1 MRISGNHR
9 GGKKHAFRGVALA
22 ALLLSGCGGGS
33 GGSSP
38 PPVSLPGP
46 TPTPAP
52 TPAPTAT
59 PAPTGTIAMPAVTAA
74 ANASITP
81 NLYIIVGTRAGV
93 VYRYE
98 KGSFPPTSTFAIAS
112 ASKLV
117 ASLTIQRLVDRGV
130 MRLDDNPQ
138 RYLTYWTSNAADQ
151 RSRVTLAHLL
161 SFTSGFNT
169 DDTTAG
175 CIADGTTT
183 TALCARALYEAGPTS
198 APGAAFAYGPAH
210 MQIAASMAEAATGK
224 SWAVLV
230 RDELATPLAL
240 TTTFYA
246 SPSASN
252 PRISGGGVSSIEDY
266 AKLMAGLLD
275 ATLIRDPVAFRQN
288 RTIGL
293 PIINQPDNAVSNGQ
307 WHYALGAWRECD
319 DIPFSARCSSQNI
332 LSSPGAF
339 GWTPWVDFD
348 RGYWAIIG
356 MQQGFGGSNESV
368 RLEQQIQPLIAAALG
383 VP

>member
-1 MRISGNHR
+1 
-9 GGKKHAFRGVALA
+9 
-22 ALLLSGCGGGS
+22 
-33 GGSSP
+33 
-38 PPVSLPGP
+38 
-46 TPTPAP
+46 
-52 TPAPTAT
+52 
-59 PAPTGTIAMPAVTAA
+59 MPAVTAA
-74 ANASITP
+74 ANASFVP

-98 KGSFPPTSTFAIAS
+98 KGSFPSASTYPIAS

-117 ASLTIQRLVDRGV
+117 ASATIQRLVDRGV

-138 RYLTYWTSNAADQ
+138 RYLSYWTSSAADQ
-151 RSRVTLAHLL
+151 RSRVTLEHLL

-169 DDTTAG
+169 DDLTAG
-175 CIADGTTT
+175 CIADAMTT
-183 TALCARALYEAGPTS
+183 TALCARALYDAGLST

-210 MQIAASMAEAATGK
+210 MQIAAAMAEAATGK
-224 SWAVLV
+224 SWAALV
-230 RDELATPLAL
+230 RDELATPFAL

-252 PRISGGGVSSIEDY
+252 PRISGGAVSSIEDY
-266 AKLMAGLLD
+266 AKLMAALLD
-275 ATLIRDPVAFRQN
+275 GRLVRDPVAFRQD

-293 PIINQPDNAVSNGQ
+293 AIVNQPDDAVSNGQ

-339 GWTPWVDFD
+339 GWTPWVDYD

-356 MQQGFGGSNESV
+356 MQQGFGGSTESI

-383 VP
+383 LP